1 MASEDSDQLGPV
13 LSPVHRLRDLSD
25 LHQPI
30 AGEVATVVDHPD
42 DLGELLEVRTLRRTQ
57 RIGLEERY
65 DRVYK
70 IYPLPNDEAMHGL
83 AVVVVPPVDDHAA
96 HTEERLELFEAP
108 NAGCTLSDGE
118 LMSHLP
124 AGSVAASASSTSL
137 ADEADREAS
146 FSVYKTKNPT
156 DPDQPFLLVF
166 RTDRIVTADASHT
179 PEKRT
184 TSTGRILG
192 FSSI

>member
-1 MASEDSDQLGPV
+1 MASEDSDQLGSV

-42 DLGELLEVRTLRRTQ
+42 DLGELLEVRRLRRSQ
-57 RIGLEERY
+57 RIRLEERD
-65 DRVYK
+65 DRLHE
-70 IYPLPNDEAMHGL
+70 IPPLADDEAMHGL
-83 AVVVVPPVDDHAA
+83 TVIVVPSVDDHAA
-96 HTEERLELFEAP
+96 HPEERLQLLQAS
-108 NAGCTLSDGE
+108 NAGCPLSHGE
-118 LMSHLP
+118 LVSHLP
-124 AGSVAASASSTSL
+124 AGSVAASAPSTSL

-146 FSVYKTKNPT
+146 FSVYETKDPT

-166 RTDRIVTADASHT
+166 RTARIVTADASHGSWNA
-179 PEKRT
+179 T